1 MFEEIVELLK
11 SEGVSFTMHSHP
23 MLRTVAD
30 MDAFL
35 PFPLENM
42 LKTVA
47 FRVKG
52 GSLVLAAN
60 RGQERIDYRK
70 VAAAFGVNRRA
81 LRSLSP
87 DAVSAELSFPIGGVC
102 PITLR
107 DDVEVVIDEAVWT
120 MESVYCGSGKPT
132 ATLEIGAADLVRLS
146 RARVLSISRI
156 D

>member
-1 MFEEIVELLK
+1 MFDEILAFLT
-11 SEGVSFTMHSHP
+11 SEGVPFTMHVHP
-23 MLRTVAD
+23 VLRTVAD
-30 MDAFL
+30 MDANL

-52 GSLVLAAN
+52 GPLVLAAN

-81 LRSLSP
+81 LRALSP
-87 DAVSAELSFPIGGVC
+87 DAVSAESSFPIGGVC

-107 DDVEVVIDEAVWT
+107 NDVAVVIDEAVWT
-120 MESVYCGSGKPT
+120 MNPVYCGSGKPT
-132 ATLEIGAADLVRLS
+132 ATLEIGSADLVRLS
-146 RARVLSISRI
+146 RARVLPISRL